1 MSRNLRL
8 ELKYAFSIFAVFAL
22 FSLTAFGQL
31 TTNRI
36 SGTVSG
42 SDGLIPGA
50 MVKIK
55 SNSTAQEITTITDSK
70 GNFSTNNL
78 DIGLYQVTIS
88 ANGFKTYTA
97 QNVQL
102 EVGKDFSLEVILEV
116 GGVNEVVNVTVG
128 QDLINSVDGKI
139 SNGVSRKQLD
149 DLPSL
154 GRNPLNFV
162 PLQAGAASNPSQNT
176 VINGVR
182 TSATNTT
189 IDGINVQDNFIRSN
203 ATDFSPARPTVDEVE
218 EFAVSSQ
225 TGVDDGFGGAQIQF
239 VTRRGGNQFNFRLF
253 EFNRNSELAAN
264 GFFNNT
270 NNIRRPFR
278 NRNQFG
284 GNVAGP
290 ILKDRLFFF
299 ASFEQL
305 IDRVPAAVQTNTV
318 LTANARQG
326 IFTYTANANDAAN
339 GITAGQVVTV
349 NLLNPALATGI
360 TSINSTIQSR
370 FLAGLP
376 TGNSIQAGDQRN
388 TTGFSVVQNN
398 NAEQRNF
405 ATRIDYVLNPK
416 NNITGTF
423 RYVTQAVNR
432 ADIDN
437 SFNVVPRV
445 TQPSN
450 NPFLSLGWSSAV
462 TNNFSNELRVGFF
475 FSDPTFLRSDANLTN
490 FVTPALITN
499 PEVTFQNQ
507 GRDTRTY
514 NIQDNATFIIGSHSL
529 RFGGQYQ
536 RVIIDTFNDANI
548 IPTYTIG
555 TNVNTPTISTAQF
568 MNTALFPG
576 GVPLAQRATANALL
590 ALYGG
595 IVSGGSATFNVQEQL
610 SGFVPGATQ
619 RRLFEYDAI
628 GTFISDSWRIKQN
641 LTVNFGIRY
650 DYYAA
655 LRSPG
660 GLFFEPIITDINN
673 PAASLLNPNG
683 ATQFIG
689 GNSRVPN
696 TFYRPDKNNFAP
708 NVSVVYS
715 PNVGGFAK
723 LLLGEKPIF
732 RGGYRISY
740 INDELVRA
748 PDNALSGNQGLALTS
763 NVFNPVTNTTAL
775 NARIDNLP
783 AIPVPTFSPSR
794 TFAVNN
800 QSQGF
805 NGTVFGINPNL
816 ESPLIQEYS
825 FGYQRD
831 LGFNTALEIRYVG
844 TQSNNLLRGIDLN
857 QIDIFN
863 NGFLADF
870 NRARANFVLTGNA
883 ACTTAQNAGCQA
895 LTVFP
900 NLVAGGNLTNATNTG
915 FLTNGQPADLAWNYV
930 INGQT
935 GTVNFLPN
943 RNAGAVDLLDNLGV
957 SNYNALQIDVRRR
970 FAQGFSLNANYTF
983 SKSLTDAVGTAQGR
997 FEPFLDNN
1005 NRGLDYTRADF
1016 DQTHKFNVL
1025 ASYELP
1031 FGKGK
1036 SFLNQSGWLNYLV
1049 GGYQLGGILQIGS
1062 GAPITI
1068 TDARGTFN
1076 RSTAGR
1082 SGRQTA
1088 LTSLSQSEL
1097 ENLFGVFR
1105 TATGVFAFSPEVLGR
1120 NPDGSLNATIGGTGR
1135 GANGFGTPNFTG
1147 QVFFN
1152 NAPGQ
1157 TSGLRR
1163 AIFNGP
1169 TTYNL
1174 DLSLI
1179 KRFAFGERLNVQLQA
1194 DVFNALNQVNF
1205 IPGQFL
1211 DISGTNFGR
1220 ITTTTQA
1227 RVTQLAFRLNF

>member
-1 MSRNLRL
+1 MSRNFRL
-8 ELKYAFSIFAVFAL
+8 KLKLASSFFIIAAL
-22 FSLTAFGQL
+22 FGSIVNGQ
-31 TTNRI
+31 TTSNRI

-42 SDGLIPGA
+42 PDGLVPGA
-50 MVKIK
+50 TVSIK
-55 SNSTAQEITTITDSK
+55 KTATNQEFVSVTDSN
-70 GNFSTNNL
+70 GAFAVNNL
-78 DIGLYQVTIS
+78 DIGDYEITVK
-88 ANGFKTYTA
+88 ANGFKTFSA
-97 QNVQL
+97 KNVRL
-102 EVGKDFSLEVILEV
+102 EIGKEYSLPVVLEV
-116 GGVNEVVNVTVG
+116 GGVNEVVNITAG
-128 QDLINSVDGKI
+128 QEIINSVDGKI
-139 SNGVSRKQLD
+139 NNGISRKQLD

-154 GRNPLNFV
+154 GRNPLNFI
-162 PLQAGAASNPSQNT
+162 PLQAGAASNPSQLT

-189 IDGINVQDNFIRSN
+189 IDGVNVQDNFIRSN

-239 VTRRGGNQFNFRLF
+239 ATRRGGNKFNFRFF

-270 NNIRRPFR
+270 NNINRPFR

-290 ILKDRLFFF
+290 IVKEKLFFF

-305 IDRVPAAVQTNTV
+305 IDRVPAAAQINTV

-326 IFTYTANANDAAN
+326 LFTYTANANDAAN

-349 NLLNPALATGI
+349 NLLNPALGTGI

-370 FLAGLP
+370 FLRDLP
-376 TGNSIQAGDQRN
+376 TGNNIQAGDQRN
-388 TTGFSVVQNN
+388 TTGFSLVQNN

-405 ATRIDYVLNPK
+405 ATRIDYVLNAK

-423 RYVTQAVNR
+423 RYVTQDLNR

-437 SFNVVPRV
+437 SFNVIPRV
-445 TQPSN
+445 NQPST

-462 TNNFSNELRVGFF
+462 TNNFSNELRFGFF
-475 FSDPTFLRSDANLTN
+475 FSDPTFLRRDANLPN
-490 FVTPALITN
+490 FVVPALITN

-507 GRDTRTY
+507 GRDTKTY
-514 NIQDNATFIIGSHSL
+514 NFQDNASYVIGSHSL

-536 RVIIDTFNDANI
+536 RVLIDTFNDASI
-548 IPTYTIG
+548 VPTYTIG
-555 TNVNTPTISTAQF
+555 TNVNTPTISNAQF
-568 MNTALFPG
+568 LNTALFPG
-576 GVPLAQRATANALL
+576 GVPQAQRATANALL
-590 ALYGG
+590 SLYGG
-595 IVSGGSATFNVQEQL
+595 IVSGGSTQFNVESQL
-610 SGFVPGATQ
+610 SGFIPGATQ

-628 GTFISDSWRIKQN
+628 GTFISDSWRIRQN
-641 LTVNFGIRY
+641 LTVNAGIRY
-650 DYYAA
+650 DYYSA
-655 LRSPG
+655 LKTPG
-660 GLFFEPIITDINN
+660 GLFLEPTITDVNN
-673 PAASLLNPNG
+673 IQQSLLNPNG
-683 ATQFIG
+683 TYQFIG

-708 NVSVVYS
+708 NVSVVYAPS
-715 PNVGGFAK
+715 FENGFARMIF
-723 LLLGEKPIF
+723 GDKPVF

-748 PDNALSGNQGLALTS
+748 PDNALGGNQGLALTS
-763 NVFNPVTNTTAL
+763 NVINPNTGTTAI

-783 AIPVPTFSPSR
+783 AVPAPAFVANRS
-794 TFAVNN
+794 FALNN
-800 QSQGF
+800 QAAGLF
-805 NGTVFGINPNL
+805 GTVFAVDPNL
-816 ESPLIQEYS
+816 KSPLIHEYS
-825 FGYQRD
+825 FGYQREI
-831 LGFNTALEIRYVG
+831 GFDTVVEVRYVG
-844 TQSNNLLRGIDLN
+844 TQSNNLLRGIDFN

-883 ACTTAQNAGCQA
+883 ACTTAGCQP

-900 NLVAGGNLTNATNTG
+900 NLGSGGLLTNATITG
-915 FLTNGQPADLAWNYV
+915 QLVAGTPADLALVYV
-930 INGQT
+930 TNGLA
-935 GTVNFLPN
+935 GNVRFLPN
-943 RNAGAVDLLDNLGV
+943 PNAGVVDLLTNQAR
-957 SNYNALQIDVRRR
+957 SNYNAVQVDVRRR
-970 FAQGFSLNANYTF
+970 FSQGLSLNANYTF
-983 SKSLTDAVGTAQGR
+983 SKSLTDAVGTGQTR

-1005 NRGLDYTRADF
+1005 NQNLEYTRADF
-1016 DQTHKFNVL
+1016 DQTHKVNIL
-1025 ASYELP
+1025 SSYELP

-1049 GGYQLGGILQIGS
+1049 GGFQLGGILQIGS

-1076 RSTAGR
+1076 RAGR

-1088 LTSLSQSEL
+1088 LTNLSQSEL

-1105 TATGVFAFSPEVLGR
+1105 TATGIFAFSPEVLGR
-1120 NPDGSLNATIGGTGR
+1120 NADGSLNTAIGGTGR

-1169 TTYNL
+1169 ITYNL

-1179 KRFAFGERLNVQLQA
+1179 KRFTFGERLNIQLQA
-1194 DVFNALNQVNF
+1194 DMFNALNQVNF

-1220 ITTTTQA
+1220 ISATTAA
-1227 RVTQLAFRLNF
+1227 RVSQLAFRLNF